1 LPPPRAWVNSSI
13 GQRKGRG
20 RRYQAN
26 AGGAHGAIG
35 RNAAVLINVNRNAG
49 TSGEIK
55 VAWRRSTVDPMTDL
69 VAPDVIAAYEEAE
82 KAGLAT
88 SGCYKAGVDTWR
100 RAHPDQAPHYASQQA
115 VEVILKAKVSLRV
128 D

>member
-1 LPPPRAWVNSSI
+1 MGQQHDRAAEA
-13 GQRKGRG
+13 R
-20 RRYQAN
+20 QALVDHG
-26 AGGAHGAIG
+26 GGAHG

-55 VAWRRSTVDPMTDL
+55 VANWRRSTVDPMTDP
-69 VAPDVIAAYEEAE
+69 VAHEVITAYEEAE